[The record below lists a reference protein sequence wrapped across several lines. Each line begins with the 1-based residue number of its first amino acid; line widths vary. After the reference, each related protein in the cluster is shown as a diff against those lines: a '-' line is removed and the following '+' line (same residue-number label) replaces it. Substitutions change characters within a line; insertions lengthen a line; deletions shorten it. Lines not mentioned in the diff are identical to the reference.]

1 MKRKI
6 AVLACLLLIT
16 VSANAKYSGGTGDAN
31 DPYLISTPEDMNAI
45 GSDPCDFDKHFILTT
60 DINMADYIYTT
71 ALIAPDTSSS
81 SGFQGTVFTGIFDGD
96 DYKITSLTI
105 DTAGAGN
112 DYLGLFGYI
121 DSGGDVNNLG
131 LEDVNMTGGYSS
143 DYIGGLV
150 GYNWDSTISNC
161 YATGQVTGGDDS
173 EDIGGLVGVNV
184 VVGMIFIFGVIKF
197 AKITPNPWLALVSV
211 TPYLI
216 IVIGM
221 SATRQSAAIG
231 LVFLVLANLN
241 QSNIKKIGLS
251 LLAISFHYSAVI
263 VLFFVLHSMKM
274 TTWLR
279 WSILIVG
286 GLVSFAILKDT
297 SKALEYN
304 QTYAV
309 ANIVSPGA
317 IQHAMLNGIPA
328 IIYLLFIKK
337 WNRVYGQVELM
348 KILAIASLLSVAM
361 VFVSSTAVDRLALY
375 LSPIQMLVYATLP
388 VVFRNSIYSVAIIV
402 MHFMILYIWM
412 AYANTA
418 IVFFPYRN
426 LIFL

>member
-1 MKRKI
+1 MLPYFFLLVMPSILDLTKPGRRNIHLPLFLI
-6 AVLACLLLIT
+6 ALVYVLFICFRFET
-16 VSANAKYSGGTGDAN
+16 
-31 DPYLISTPEDMNAI
+31 
-45 GSDPCDFDKHFILTT
+45 GSDWRAYTRMYEVMSTMTFT
-60 DINMADYIYTT
+60 DVLSYTEPGYAALNWLMAK
-71 ALIAPDTSSS
+71 A
-81 SGFQGTVFTGIFDGD
+81 GI
-96 DYKITSLTI
+96 
-105 DTAGAGN
+105 
-112 DYLGLFGYI
+112 
-121 DSGGDVNNLG
+121 
-131 LEDVNMTGGYSS
+131 
-143 DYIGGLV
+143 
-150 GYNWDSTISNC
+150 
-161 YATGQVTGGDDS
+161 
-173 EDIGGLVGVNV
+173 GLVGVNV

-263 VLFFVLHSMKM
+263 VLFFVLQSMKM